1 MTYETTTRS
10 ITHTCDEAGSVEMCA
25 MEDEL
30 VVSRAG
36 AEQSLTQVREIA
48 AFSSSASTE
57 DKSVVT
63 HNGKASREND
73 VLELEQDQDREALV
87 EVEHKDETETK
98 RHAGVK
104 ELGDVNLST
113 TAR

>member
-1 MTYETTTRS
+1 MSSWCREP
-10 ITHTCDEAGSVEMCA
+10 A
-25 MEDEL
+25 
-30 VVSRAG
+30 

-48 AFSSSASTE
+48 AFNSSASTK

-63 HNGKASREND
+63 HNGKAWREND
-73 VLELEQDQDREALV
+73 VLELEQDQDMEVLV
-87 EVEHKDETETK
+87 EVEVEDETETK